1 MGLDGTLYKTLLVLH
16 IMAAI
21 VGFGAVF
28 LNGLYAAETKKRQGP
43 SGRAVLEANIAVSS
57 VAEKL
62 IYAVPLLGILLVL
75 VSDEAWSFSDTWIW
89 LSMAL
94 FVVGIGVSH
103 SVVIPGAKRINAL
116 LLEIETGPPPTGGPP
131 PQVAVI
137 EALGKRQAIGGGF
150 LDLLLVALVALMVF
164 KP

>member
-62 IYAVPLLGILLVL
+62 IYAVPLLGTSLGWRDGRPTAVRRRARPLDGGDR
-75 VSDEAWSFSDTWIW
+75 S
-89 LSMAL
+89 
-94 FVVGIGVSH
+94 
-103 SVVIPGAKRINAL
+103 
-116 LLEIETGPPPTGGPP
+116 PPPLAGGRGPRRDRS
-131 PQVAVI
+131 
-137 EALGKRQAIGGGF
+137 G
-150 LDLLLVALVALMVF
+150 
-164 KP
+164 

>member
-43 SGRAVLEANIAVSS
+43 SGRAVLEANIAVST

-75 VSDEAWSFSDTWIW
+75 
-89 LSMAL
+89 
-94 FVVGIGVSH
+94 GISYAG
-103 SVVIPGAKRINAL
+103 
-116 LLEIETGPPPTGGPP
+116 
-131 PQVAVI
+131 
-137 EALGKRQAIGGGF
+137 
-150 LDLLLVALVALMVF
+150 LLVYYRGEADLRSFHAHKGMSVFLVDAGT
-164 KP
+164 PGRREPTRR